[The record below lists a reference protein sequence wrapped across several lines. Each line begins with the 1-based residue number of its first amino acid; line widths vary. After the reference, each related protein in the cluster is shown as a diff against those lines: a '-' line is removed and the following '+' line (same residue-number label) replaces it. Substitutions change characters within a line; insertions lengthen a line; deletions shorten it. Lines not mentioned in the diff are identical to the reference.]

1 MKKATTLWR
10 RAVSLLALTL
20 ILVPMFLLVAYAS
33 SSAPFNFTF
42 GTTAAT
48 QRTSAYKDDVGDTPD
63 ITPRQILRVPILMAA
78 PSTCG

>member
-10 RAVSLLALTL
+10 RAVSLLTLALM
-20 ILVPMFLLVAYAS
+20 LVPMFLLTVFAS
-33 SSAPFNFTF
+33 ESKDFNFTF